1 MILVND
7 VLGKV
12 ELENLYSRLI
22 NDESWYLSRGSKP
35 TDLTEGTFLG
45 LDVYDEN
52 TIKEFW
58 AGYFESVL
66 FRIIDKCRE
75 QNGVEL
81 PDRIERIHL
90 VAKQENANVSFHTD
104 HNDPRAIS
112 LIGLLTPTWET
123 AWGGEFVCGDEVV
136 NHTPGSFVC
145 IRSNQSHNG
154 FGPNQKTPY
163 WRIVVNYILME

>member
-1 MILVND
+1 VILVND

-112 LIGLLTPTWET
+112 L
-123 AWGGEFVCGDEVV
+123 
-136 NHTPGSFVC
+136 
-145 IRSNQSHNG
+145 
-154 FGPNQKTPY
+154 
-163 WRIVVNYILME
+163 